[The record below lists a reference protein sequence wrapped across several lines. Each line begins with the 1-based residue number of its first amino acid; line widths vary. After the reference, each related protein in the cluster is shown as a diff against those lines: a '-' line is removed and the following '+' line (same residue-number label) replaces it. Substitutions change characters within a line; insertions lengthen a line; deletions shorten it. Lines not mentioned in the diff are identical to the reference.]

1 MTTSAPG
8 DLLRLLTASR
18 ITRAALVLLVSL
30 YAAAIF
36 APVLSP
42 HPPEEILRGADGG
55 VLSSHPPT
63 LPGWDASGPFYWRTQ
78 RERDSVTYGVTFRRT
93 DKDPLRFMK
102 NGRLVSG
109 ANFVPLGTDR
119 LGRDLWSR
127 ILYGGRVS
135 LSVGLIGVTI
145 SMVIGAF
152 FGGLAG
158 VMGGRIDMIIMRLS
172 EMIMMVPSLY
182 LLLTLAAVLP
192 KDLDSSQRYIL
203 IIVVLSTIRWA
214 ALARVIR
221 GMVLSIRERDFVQAA
236 IAAGAGRS
244 RLIWKYILPN
254 TASYLIV
261 AATLQIP
268 GYILG
273 ESALSLLGL
282 GIQEPDASWGNL
294 LIDAKSGSAILL
306 SPWLLIPGLFIVL
319 AIVLFNIIGD
329 ALRDAWDPG
338 SEGFLL

>member
-1 MTTSAPG
+1 MTTGSPTE
-8 DLLRLLTASR
+8 LFRLLTASR
-18 ITRAALVLLVSL
+18 LTRAALVALAVL
-30 YAAAIF
+30 YTIVAFAPIF
-36 APVLSP
+36 AA
-42 HPPEEILRGADGG
+42 HPPELILRAPDGS
-55 VLSSHPPT
+55 VLASHPPT
-63 LPGWDASGPFYWRTQ
+63 MPQWDGEGLHYQLTR
-78 RERDSVTYGVTFRRT
+78 RERDTTTYAVTFRPVGRA
-93 DKDPLRFMK
+93 PLRFLAA
-102 NGRLVSG
+102 GRLLSG
-109 ANFVPLGTDR
+109 ERFMPLGTDR

-127 ILYGGRVS
+127 IVYGGRVS

-145 SMVIGAF
+145 SMAIGAF
-152 FGGLAG
+152 LGGLAG
-158 VMGGRIDMIIMRLS
+158 TVGGRVDMLIMRLT
-172 EMIMMVPSLY
+172 EMVMMVPSLY

-192 KDLDSSQRYIL
+192 KNLTSAERYVL

-214 ALARVIR
+214 GLARVIR

-236 IAAGAGRS
+236 VAAGAGRV
-244 RLIWKYILPN
+244 RLLWKYILPN

-282 GIQEPDASWGNL
+282 GIQEPEASWGNL

-306 SPWLLIPGLFIVL
+306 APWLLIPGLFIVL
-319 AIVLFNIIGD
+319 AIVLFNVIGD